1 MNANK
6 VKKVIYDP
14 QGMLKAAAAH
24 FDWLLVLDE
33 ALVQKFFIAMAVE
46 QPDGTLLLPEGIRSK
61 VSVEVVYEDVPVK
74 PTPPF
79 EVDIFAAI
87 PSIYDSP
94 KTDSPISESIDLPIG
109 YADEVDYLSHFEAV
123 TQGEFELAVVD
134 RIIVDDLS
142 G

>member
-1 MNANK
+1 METTK

-14 QGMLKAAAAH
+14 QGMLKAAAEH

-61 VSVEVVYEDVPVK
+61 VAVEVVYEDVK

-87 PSIYDSP
+87 PSIYNTP
-94 KTDSPISESIDLPIG
+94 KTDSPISESIDVPIG
-109 YADEVDYLSHFEAV
+109 YADEVDYLSHFEAA
-123 TQGEFELAVVD
+123 TQGELELAAID
-134 RIIVDDLS
+134 RIIADDLS

>member
-14 QGMLKAAAAH
+14 QGMLKAAAEH

-46 QPDGTLLLPEGIRSK
+46 QPDGTLLLPESIRSK
-61 VSVEVVYEDVPVK
+61 VAVEEVYEDPK

-94 KTDSPISESIDLPIG
+94 VDESASAFERVVEEMPALDFEVEQIEIKT
-109 YADEVDYLSHFEAV
+109 AA
-123 TQGEFELAVVD
+123 VD
-134 RIIVDDLS
+134 RIIVDNLS

>member
-14 QGMLKAAAAH
+14 QGMLKAAAEH

-46 QPDGTLLLPEGIRSK
+46 QSDGTLLLPESIRSK
-61 VSVEVVYEDVPVK
+61 VAVEVVYEDPK

-87 PSIYDSP
+87 PSIYDAP
-94 KTDSPISESIDLPIG
+94 KSDSPISESATDLPIG
-109 YADEVDYLSHFEAV
+109 YGDEVDYLSHFEAV
-123 TQGEFELAVVD
+123 TQGEFELAVID
-134 RIIVDDLS
+134 RIIVDNLS